1 MAIVAGGLGDRRDVG
16 NSSEIWDFTK
26 GDTTDWEWRK
36 YFKAFPANILRLRS
50 QIFNIFISF
59 VQSYPLF

>member
-1 MAIVAGGLGDRRDVG
+1 MLKSDFLLNSEAHDGRPVAIVAGGLGDRRDVG

-36 YFKAFPANILRLRS
+36 
-50 QIFNIFISF
+50 F
-59 VQSYPLF
+59 VKSCTYW